1 MIMLG
6 GEEGEA
12 VLLGERIRA
21 RRRHLGL
28 TLKAVSG
35 ASGLSIA
42 YLSQVE
48 RQQANPTVTALSSV
62 ARALGVKLSFFVP
75 DEVHAAV
82 VVKKGESRVLHLA
95 ELPYQVRSLAGR
107 GQDLQL
113 EPLLIQIGPHFT
125 SAPSSHLG
133 EEFLHVLS
141 GRMVLHVGEERFE
154 LEAGDSAQH
163 PSTTPHAWGNP
174 GDEVTTL
181 LWVGTPRLF

>member
-1 MIMLG
+1 M
-6 GEEGEA
+6 
-12 VLLGERIRA
+12 LLGERIRA
-21 RRRHLGL
+21 RRRQLGL

-62 ARALGVKLSFFVP
+62 ARALGVKLSFL
-75 DEVHAAV
+75 
-82 VVKKGESRVLHLA
+82 R
-95 ELPYQVRSLAGR
+95 AGR
-107 GQDLQL
+107 GPRRGGDAPGRQPGAATARIALSDPQLGGAGQDLQL
-113 EPLLIQIGPHFT
+113 EPLLIQIQPHFE
-125 SAPSSHLG
+125 SAPTSHLG

-141 GRMVLHVGEERFE
+141 GRLTLQVGEERFE
-154 LEAGDSAQH
+154 LAAGDSAQH

-174 GDEVTTL
+174 GSEETTL